1 MTIVTEQ
8 SLRDFR
14 FWSGAR
20 STVQYLTWDDLDT
33 IEDIL
38 ESDGN
43 TYSDTDIND
52 LFWFEDDLIAEW
64 LGYRDFEELMED
76 RKEWAES

>member
-38 ESDGN
+38 ESDGC
-43 TYSDTDIND
+43 TYTDTDIND
-52 LFWFEDDLIAEW
+52 MFWFEDDLIAEW

-76 RKEWAES
+76 RKEWAEP